1 MNGNLLKN
9 VFKPYPIKTTY
20 TMFDWLVERNMT
32 LKKYLEF
39 RKPIECAKSKDNTC
53 ANFNCKW
60 NHRTL
65 HAIERTGDYEK
76 LKEMVIYH
84 A

>member
-1 MNGNLLKN
+1 MNSNVLKN
-9 VFKPYPIKTTY
+9 IFKPYPIKTTY

-32 LKKYLEF
+32 LKKHLEF
-39 RKPIECAKSKDNTC
+39 KRHTECAKSKDNTC
-53 ANFNCKW
+53 ANFECNW
-60 NHRTL
+60 NYRIL
-65 HAIERTGDYEK
+65 HEIERTGDYEK